1 MCCICPLVVILMGV
15 FSKKM
20 PLTNTRFPREEAELW
35 EDSIR
40 AIGAGRIAELPPIR
54 QMDFVQFSLELS
66 TMLVCFCELCGFY
79 LSLTPTRHPGNTKKL
94 SSCILPL
101 QASLLLNFRESWTM
115 W

>member
-20 PLTNTRFPREEAELW
+20 PVTNTRFPREEAELW

-54 QMDFVQFSLELS
+54 QMDFVQFILS
-66 TMLVCFCELCGFY
+66 FQPCWFV
-79 LSLTPTRHPGNTKKL
+79 SV
-94 SSCILPL
+94 SSV
-101 QASLLLNFRESWTM
+101 ASI
-115 W
+115 